1 MSAIAVVLDVDGTL
15 VDSNY
20 QHALTWHRAFA
31 QHGRAV
37 PAWRAHRAI
46 GMGGDQLVPALSD
59 EDWAAEHGDDVKA
72 TEAALFGEMI
82 DRVAPLPGA
91 RAFLELL
98 HARGHPV
105 VLGSSANAHDLDV
118 YLDLLG
124 ARDLVQAWTTSAD
137 VERTKPAPDI
147 VAVALEKLGKPER
160 AVMIGDSVYDVI
172 AASAAGLP
180 TIGLL
185 TGGISRAELDEVGAE
200 QVFEDLPALIAAIDS
215 TPLTSRDSG

>member
-1 MSAIAVVLDVDGTL
+1 MTAIAVVLDVDGTL

-147 VAVALEKLGKPER
+147 VAVGLEKLGKPER

-200 QVFEDLPALIAAIDS
+200 HVYEDLPELIAAIDS
-215 TPLTSRDSG
+215 TPLTSRGSG

>member
-1 MSAIAVVLDVDGTL
+1 MTPPAVVLDVDGTL

-20 QHALTWHRAFA
+20 QHAITWHRAFA

-59 EDWAAEHGDDVKA
+59 EAWAAEHGDEVKA
-72 TEAALFGEMI
+72 TEAALFSEMI
-82 DRVAPLPGA
+82 ERVAPLPGA

-105 VLGSSANAHDLDV
+105 VLGSSASAHDLDV
-118 YLDLLG
+118 YLDLLA

-185 TGGISRAELDEVGAE
+185 TGGISRAELDEDGAE

-215 TPLTSRDSG
+215 TPLTSRESG